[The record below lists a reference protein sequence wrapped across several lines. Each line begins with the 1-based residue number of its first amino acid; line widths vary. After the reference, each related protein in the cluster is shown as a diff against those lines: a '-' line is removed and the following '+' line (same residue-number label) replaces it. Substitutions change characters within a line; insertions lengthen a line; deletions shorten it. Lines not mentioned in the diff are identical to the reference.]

1 MRDYLTFYFPIISS
15 FILFLSIFFLLS
27 FFLSFFLHSL
37 SIFLLSFFF
46 LSFYL
51 SYLLTYLLTLFPSY
65 FLSFYLSFFLSFPPS
80 ILLIFIQSANSW
92 PRSGQIDM
100 HNVSLRYREGLPLV
114 LDNVTLSIKSKE
126 KIGIVGR

>member
-15 FILFLSIFFLLS
+15 FILFLYIFFLS
-27 FFLSFFLHSL
+27 FLSFFLP
-37 SIFLLSFFF
+37 SF
-46 LSFYL
+46 SFYL
-51 SYLLTYLLTLFPSY
+51 SSFYLSFLLTYLLTLFPSY